1 MTCEI
6 LSAISSGLLSI
17 LLSFGVAMFVWWL
30 TTKRPTPRIKMGEYI
45 AIKKTEI
52 HSSQT
57 KGETKHDRYNVQTQE
72 GRTIYHAERLLP
84 KRTIISENGRRYQI
98 MYSLRLVNITA
109 QNLWEKM
116 VKPGNEAYNI
126 CTYIKIFYKGHYF
139 QIKTP
144 EIPVLSNIKLKKS
157 DKLEKSDTSKT
168 ARNILF
174 DFDAIPEHKI
184 ESILEEN
191 DIVRKHYQDGTL
203 MLEDFLNDDKVNF
216 EVVVT
221 ASGPQGTTF
230 REMLMQH
237 NHNQLKEFIQEGEYN
252 DKDDPLKFTPKTNY
266 VGNELL

>member
-6 LSAISSGLLSI
+6 LPAICSGLLSI

-30 TTKRPTPRIKMGEYI
+30 TTKRPTPRIQIGKYI

-52 HSSQT
+52 PSSQT

-98 MYSLRLVNITA
+98 MYNLRLVNVIATTW
-109 QNLWEKM
+109 WEKM

-144 EIPVLSNIKLKKS
+144 EIPALS
-157 DKLEKSDTSKT
+157 DAAPEDSKT

-174 DFDAIPEHKI
+174 DFNAIPDHKI
-184 ESILEEN
+184 EAIPGED
-191 DIVRKHYQDGTL
+191 DIVRQHYQDGTL
-203 MLEDFLNDDKVNF
+203 VLEDFLNDDKVNF

-230 REMLMQH
+230 RKMLMKY

-252 DKDDPLKFTPKTNY
+252 DKDNPLKFNFKPDS